1 MARKILRIVQ
11 IELLSLVSLL
21 LWVARRR
28 HGVPAGA
35 TAVAYAREQATILLV
50 FLFVMIVETVGID
63 LLLRAIDV
71 PEGLRAVV
79 LIADVYGI
87 VYCLA
92 LGAACVTRP
101 HVVTPG
107 ELRIRYGVYF
117 DLRVPRELISSV
129 RLSRNYNERVMVSV
143 ADGRL
148 SVAVSSQTNVI
159 VQLTEPIT
167 VVRPLGRRAE
177 ATTVRFFADEPD
189 AVLRA
194 LKQAE
199 PAR

>member
-1 MARKILRIVQ
+1 MARKVLRLVQ
-11 IELLSLVSLL
+11 IELLSLVSLV
-21 LWVARRR
+21 LWIARRR

-35 TAVAYAREQATILLV
+35 TAVPYAREQAPILLV

-71 PEGLRAVV
+71 PDWLRVVV
-79 LIADVYGI
+79 LIGDVYGI
-87 VYCLA
+87 LYCLA

-107 ELRIRYGVYF
+107 ELRVRFGVYF

-129 RLSRNYNERVMVSV
+129 RLSRSYNESRMVAV

-159 VQLTEPIT
+159 VQLAEPIT
-167 VVRPLGRRAE
+167 VIRPLGGRAE
-177 ATTVRFFADEPD
+177 ATTIRFFADDPD
-189 AVLRA
+189 SVLRS
-194 LKQAE
+194 LKQAT

>member
-1 MARKILRIVQ
+1 
-11 IELLSLVSLL
+11 
-21 LWVARRR
+21 
-28 HGVPAGA
+28 VPAGA
-35 TAVAYAREQATILLV
+35 TAVPYAREQAPILLI

-71 PEGLRAVV
+71 PEGLRAVA
-79 LIADVYGI
+79 LIGDVYGI
-87 VYCLA
+87 LYCLA

-107 ELRIRYGVYF
+107 ELRIRFGVYF
-117 DLRVPRELISSV
+117 DLRVPRDLISSV
-129 RLSRNYNERVMVSV
+129 RLSRNYNESGMVSV

-159 VQLTEPIT
+159 VQLAEPIT
-167 VVRPLGRRAE
+167 VVRPLGGRAE
-177 ATTVRFFADEPD
+177 ATTIRFFADDPD
-189 AVLRA
+189 AALRS
-194 LKQAE
+194 LKQAT

>member
-1 MARKILRIVQ
+1 MARKVLRLVQ
-11 IELLSLVSLL
+11 IELLSLVSLV
-21 LWVARRR
+21 LWIARRR

-35 TAVAYAREQATILLV
+35 TAVPYAREQAPILLV

-71 PEGLRAVV
+71 PDWLRVVV
-79 LIADVYGI
+79 LIGDVYGI
-87 VYCLA
+87 LYCLA

-107 ELRIRYGVYF
+107 ELRVRFGVYF

-129 RLSRNYNERVMVSV
+129 RLSRSYNESRMVSV

-148 SVAVSSQTNVI
+148 GVAVSSQTNVL
-159 VQLTEPIT
+159 VQLAEPIT
-167 VVRPLGRRAE
+167 VIRPLGGRAE
-177 ATTVRFFADEPD
+177 ATTIRFFADDPD
-189 AVLRA
+189 SVLRS
-194 LKQAE
+194 LKQAT